1 MDLHWLRVPQRIQH
15 TILMDRC
22 LNEAAP
28 RYLTELATPVSGT
41 VRRRLQSVSSTDLV
55 VPTTCRSTIG
65 DRTFA
70 VAGLRA
76 TSCCPLLC
84 HIKQLQKDLKSHL
97 SGLSFSLWH
106 WQLCILTMYSALV
119 VVYTSYCALQI
130 VRLTLHYNLK
140 WTSTLSSDLAQILTK
155 YKIFI
160 HSLWTYQNLNDITYC
175 LLQSH

>member
-97 SGLSFSLWH
+97 SVTLTTVYFDYVQRSCSSLYLVLRFTNRPTYITL
-106 WQLCILTMYSALV
+106 QLEVNINV
-119 VVYTSYCALQI
+119 KF
-130 VRLTLHYNLK
+130 R
-140 WTSTLSSDLAQILTK
+140 LSSNFD
-155 YKIFI
+155 KI
-160 HSLWTYQNLNDITYC
+160 
-175 LLQSH
+175 